1 MTSSGHESI
10 GSFPSMHS
18 LAKAS
23 PATSLIAE
31 TFTTTEQVRLLVLH
45 KANFKHCHK
54 LSIAIE
60 SAAVENGTEKY
71 NTPTEKHFIIF
82 DTDLSHNYPALTRFD
97 R

>member
-31 TFTTTEQVRLLVLH
+31 TFTTTEQVRDEVLVAEQ
-45 KANFKHCHK
+45 K
-54 LSIAIE
+54 
-60 SAAVENGTEKY
+60 ENLTAQTS
-71 NTPTEKHFIIF
+71 NTLACQLGCSEQATAKSTITVFPHPHEFSSQDIQ
-82 DTDLSHNYPALTRFD
+82 AGEEQ
-97 R
+97 